1 MASLVFGHAPG
12 KYPLQVTPG
21 TTSWVVISSDG
32 NAYTSVAALLAAGK
46 TWFPRTNGTIGL
58 DLGMKIQSI
67 TLSTVNAGAPGSA
80 FYVAF
85 NPQTP
90 PTGTAGEFIS
100 SGLYDVET
108 GHISQL
114 WIGLTAAG
122 DTLDILA
129 RY

>member
-1 MASLVFGHAPG
+1 MLILSQAPG
-12 KYPLQVTPG
+12 KYALQVTPG

-46 TWFPRTNGTIGL
+46 TWFPRTNGTVGL

-67 TLSTVNAGAPGSA
+67 TISTVNSGAPGSA

-85 NPQTP
+85 NPQAP
-90 PTGTAGEFIS
+90 PSGTAGEFIS
-100 SGLYDVET
+100 SGVYDVET

-114 WIGLTAAG
+114 WIALTAAT
-122 DTLDILA
+122 DVINILA